1 MKLSPRSLYALIRH
15 PTVILIIGLGLSGA
29 AGSAFLAVVNAS
41 FPRSGPDRSA
51 GASDILALTG
61 LNFLLATIVTG
72 MMAGSEQEMAR
83 SVTKAVA
90 LGVDP
95 TPVVRSQTRHAG
107 WLIGGTLL
115 ATCALSP
122 VLVPKLLGNHWV
134 LFADLL
140 LGLVGGLAIFPIRG
154 VLTGR
159 RDYPLFSATLIVE
172 GLTRLIPGFAILALG
187 WKSVWLYGLT
197 FALGGPTL
205 AAVFGVLAPKL
216 TGRDVYRLEGP
227 SRAKRAEQDVPPG
240 IEAEFAAGT
249 QPAEE
254 ATSTRGDAEP
264 EPDDGAEAALAHGGK
279 RLTLLT
285 AASLANQLL
294 FNAIPLL
301 VAARYTSDAGLNPSM
316 KQEAA
321 AVASAVGL
329 TRLGILILVP
339 LQAPLLPRLTAAAV
353 HGRYAEVRQRTRV
366 LTALCAGVGLLSVVC
381 CWLIGPWVL
390 WNIMRAHAQLPGH
403 YLAALALGTTFM
415 MIGMIIQSTLLAI
428 ERHSVV
434 LIAWIVGVVVTVPVF
449 LVGHS
454 LLLTTGIAAIV
465 GPFVAMLIMAVDAWA
480 HTRGADGSGNGEPER
495 PPITHPAPS
504 ESGSVQVQKMGA

>member
-1 MKLSPRSLYALIRH
+1 MNLSPRGLYALIRR
-15 PTVILIIGLGLSGA
+15 PAVTLTIGLGLSGA
-29 AGSAFLAVVNAS
+29 AGSAFLAIINAS
-41 FPRSGPDRSA
+41 FPRSGPAASQA
-51 GASDILALTG
+51 AAASDVLALTG

-90 LGVDP
+90 LGLDP
-95 TPVVRSQTRHAG
+95 APVVRSQARHAV
-107 WLIGGTLL
+107 WLTVGTLV

-122 VLVPKLLGNHWV
+122 LLVAKSLGNNWV
-134 LFADLL
+134 LFGELL
-140 LGLVGGLAIFPIRG
+140 IGLVGGLAIFPIRG

-187 WKSVWLYGLT
+187 LKSVWLYGLT

-227 SRAKRAEQDVPPG
+227 SGA
-240 IEAEFAAGT
+240 
-249 QPAEE
+249 QPARQG
-254 ATSTRGDAEP
+254 APDTDDA
-264 EPDDGAEAALAHGGK
+264 DDTDDAASAALAKGGK

-301 VAARYTSDAGLNPSM
+301 VAARYTTSNPSVSM
-316 KQEAA
+316 KNEAA

-353 HGRYAEVRQRTRV
+353 HRRYAEVRRRTLV
-366 LTALCAGVGLLSVVC
+366 LTGLCAGVGVFAALC

-390 WNIMRAHAQLPGH
+390 WNIMRAHAQLPGD
-403 YLAALALGTTFM
+403 YLAALALGTTFIM
-415 MIGMIIQSTLLAI
+415 VGMIIQSTLLAI
-428 ERHSVV
+428 EAALRRH
-434 LIAWIVGVVVTVPVF
+434 LLAWTAGVVVTVPVF
-449 LVGHS
+449 LIGHS
-454 LLLTTGIAAIV
+454 LLLTTGIAAIA
-465 GPFVAMLIMAVDAWA
+465 GPFVAMLVMAVDA
-480 HTRGADGSGNGEPER
+480 
-495 PPITHPAPS
+495 
-504 ESGSVQVQKMGA
+504 

>member
-1 MKLSPRSLYALIRH
+1 MNLSPRGLYALIRR
-15 PTVILIIGLGLSGA
+15 PAVTLTIGLGLSGA
-29 AGSAFLAVVNAS
+29 AGSAFLAIINAS
-41 FPRSGPDRSA
+41 FPRSGSPASQA
-51 GASDILALTG
+51 AAASDVLALTG

-95 TPVVRSQTRHAG
+95 APVVRSQARHAV
-107 WLIGGTLL
+107 WLTVGTLV

-122 VLVPKLLGNHWV
+122 LLVAKSLGNNWV
-134 LFADLL
+134 LFGELL
-140 LGLVGGLAIFPIRG
+140 IGLVGGLAIFPIRG

-187 WKSVWLYGLT
+187 LKSVWLYGLT

-227 SRAKRAEQDVPPG
+227 S
-240 IEAEFAAGT
+240 GT
-249 QPAEE
+249 QPARQN
-254 ATSTRGDAEP
+254 APDTDDA
-264 EPDDGAEAALAHGGK
+264 DDTASAALAKGGK

-301 VAARYTSDAGLNPSM
+301 VAARYTTSNPSVSM
-316 KQEAA
+316 KNEAA

-353 HGRYAEVRQRTRV
+353 HRRYAEVRRRTLV
-366 LTALCAGVGLLSVVC
+366 LTGLCAGVGVFAALC

-390 WNIMRAHAQLPGH
+390 WNIMRAHAQLPGG
-403 YLAALALGTTFM
+403 YLAALALGTTFIM
-415 MIGMIIQSTLLAI
+415 VGMIIQSTLLAI

-434 LIAWIVGVVVTVPVF
+434 LLAWIAGVVVTVPVF
-449 LVGHS
+449 LIGHS
-454 LLLTTGIAAIV
+454 LLLTTGIAAIA
-465 GPFVAMLIMAVDAWA
+465 GPFVAMLVMAVDAWA
-480 HTRGADGSGNGEPER
+480 HTRGADGPQ
-495 PPITHPAPS
+495 PAITHPAPS
-504 ESGSVQVQKMGA
+504 AAAPSENGGVQVQKMDA